1 MKQQQNSDSQAP
13 AQPMT
18 DKPTGDPGG
27 AANPQA
33 PEHEDWLL
41 DESLRE
47 TFPASDPISPSADKP
62 GRG

>member
-1 MKQQQNSDSQAP
+1 MQPRDPDQGAP

-18 DKPTGDPGG
+18 DRPAGDPGSRADPSSPG
-27 AANPQA
+27 
-33 PEHEDWLL
+33 HGDWLL

>member
-1 MKQQQNSDSQAP
+1 MNATRPTPETAP

-27 AANPQA
+27 GANPQA

-62 GRG
+62 SRR